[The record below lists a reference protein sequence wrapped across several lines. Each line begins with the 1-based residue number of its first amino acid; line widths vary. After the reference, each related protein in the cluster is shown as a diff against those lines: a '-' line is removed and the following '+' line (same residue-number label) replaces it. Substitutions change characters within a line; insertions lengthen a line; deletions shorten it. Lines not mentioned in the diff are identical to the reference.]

1 MHSLVLLCARR
12 LLGHRPD
19 ARRALP
25 FLPSELYPVLFHA
38 AFLDGRAL
46 ALQDLVTSWPFPVLS
61 FRCLLGRCRH
71 PRHRAH
77 RAPPDKLCVQAV
89 LAAVVATVRRAL
101 EEAQQGPRYGG
112 ALGLWFHGVVVV
124 VNGGLQCHLR
134 VLDMTGL
141 QDHDS
146 PSDRGPEGLSLWSG
160 TVALAKACLEVA
172 KHQREVQ
179 KRHPSGS
186 SSPPHPMGVE
196 IRADLFVNSTSCGVL
211 RDALLAGGTAL
222 RLRCRDLHTEE
233 LSASGIVALLECL
246 DAGGVRRVELR
257 FNNLGL
263 AGLCTVVPRLSR
275 FQDLLSLKLP
285 YSNVDVRHHAAGADA
300 GFRRLST
307 HLGKL
312 RALRE
317 LNLGSSRLSG
327 KLRQLLRNLEAPLE
341 SLELAFCY
349 LLPGDLTFL
358 SQSIHAPA
366 LKKLDL
372 SGHPFTESLL
382 QPLCSLLE
390 NSSSLLHLDLMECQ
404 LTDSRLEALL
414 PSLCR
419 CSLLRCLG
427 LFGNPLSTT
436 GLKTLLQR
444 TSVLQDLCLV
454 VYPYP
459 VDCYRWDTP
468 QPPVASIGMPEDA
481 LDEERFT
488 AVSAELCRML
498 ASAGRDNA
506 TWTANLCRHG
516 TLDYFTLAELQP
528 TPQRW

>member
-1 MHSLVLLCARR
+1 MQSLVFLCARR
-12 LLGHRPD
+12 LLGHRPG

-25 FLPSELYPVLFHA
+25 FLPSELYPVLFQA
-38 AFLDGRAL
+38 AFVDGRAL

-61 FRCLLGRCRH
+61 FQCLLGRCGH

-77 RAPPDKLCVQAV
+77 RAPHSPDKLCVQAV
-89 LAAVVATVRRAL
+89 LAAVVAHVRREL
-101 EEAQQGPRYGG
+101 EESQQTPSDR
-112 ALGLWFHGVVVV
+112 
-124 VNGGLQCHLR
+124 QCHLR

-141 QDHDS
+141 QDDDS
-146 PSDRGPEGLSLWSG
+146 TATATARGPEGMSLWSG

-179 KRHPSGS
+179 KHNSKRRRTPSGS
-186 SSPPHPMGVE
+186 SSPPHAVGVE
-196 IRADLFVNSTSCGVL
+196 IRADLFVNGTSSGVL
-211 RDALLAGGTAL
+211 RDALQATGSPL
-222 RLRCRDLHTEE
+222 RLRCRDFHAEE
-233 LSASGIVALLECL
+233 LSVTGIVALLECL
-246 DAGGVRRVELR
+246 DPGGVRRVDLR

-263 AGLCTVVPRLSR
+263 AGLCAVVPQLSR
-275 FQDLLSLKLP
+275 FPDLLSLKLP
-285 YSNVDVRHHAAGADA
+285 YSNVDVRRHAAGADA
-300 GFRRLST
+300 GFRRLAT

-349 LLPGDLTFL
+349 LLPGDLAFL

-372 SGHPFTESLL
+372 SGHHFTESLL

-390 NSSSLLHLDLMECQ
+390 NSSCLLHLDLMECQ

-419 CSLLRCLG
+419 CSRLRCLG
-427 LFGNPLSTT
+427 LFGNPLSTP
-436 GLKTLLQR
+436 GLKTLLRQ
-444 TSVLQDLCLV
+444 TSVLPDLCLV

-459 VDCYRWDTP
+459 VDCYSRETP
-468 QPPVASIGMPEDA
+468 RAPAPSAGPLEDA

-498 ASAGRDNA
+498 VSSGRDNA
-506 TWTANLCRHG
+506 MWTASLCRQG
-516 TLDYFTLAELQP
+516 TLDYFALGELQP
-528 TPQRW
+528 NPQPNPQH